1 MLGTLRYRIDE
12 LEKAHKEQQKEL
24 DDLNKKVKGTTTVVV
39 VYMGLRN
46 QITWHMSDFNPSL
59 FLSINVKEM

>member
-39 VYMGLRN
+39 VYMG
-46 QITWHMSDFNPSL
+46 HMSEFNPSL
-59 FLSINVKEM
+59 FLSISLKEM